1 MKRILLL
8 TTMFCLVGASV
19 LAEYKIQLKNGKIIT
34 AEEKPVIKKDLAF
47 FTKEGLTLYLPANQV
62 DLEASQKLNTL
73 KATPDMQGV
82 VPASVLPPEK
92 PQPLVITDEM
102 LNKITAHS
110 RLANEGEL
118 TSPANGE
125 TSSAEEGPKPAPR
138 EDRQAAEAAH
148 AQRARQELQNR
159 LNSLMSDRFTAQRQ
173 QADLSKQVQE
183 LQQKFNF
190 STQYDD
196 KQRIQAQIDQAQSQ
210 LNSVRD
216 QLSGLDSQIQSVQE
230 QISAVPPTVVIE
242 GNK

>member
-8 TTMFCLVGASV
+8 TTLFCLVGASV

-34 AEEKPVIKKDLAF
+34 AEEKPVIKQDLAF
-47 FTKEGLTLYLPANQV
+47 FMKEGLTLYLPANQV

-73 KATPDMQGV
+73 KATPDMAGV

-118 TSPANGE
+118 TSPAKGE
-125 TSSAEEGPKPAPR
+125 APSAAAGPKPASR
-138 EDRQAAEAAH
+138 EGRQAAEAAN
-148 AQRARQELQNR
+148 AQRSRQELQSR
-159 LNSLMSDRFTAQRQ
+159 LDSLMSDRFTAQRQ
-173 QADLSKQVQE
+173 QSDLSKQVQD

-190 STQYDD
+190 STQYDE

-210 LNSVRD
+210 LNGVRD
-216 QLSGLDSQIQSVQE
+216 QLSGLDSQIQTVQQ

>member
-8 TTMFCLVGASV
+8 TTLLCLVGASV
-19 LAEYKIQLKNGKIIT
+19 SAEYKIQLKNGKIIT
-34 AEEKPVIKKDLAF
+34 AEEKPVIKQDLAF
-47 FTKEGLTLYLPANQV
+47 FMKEGLTLYLPANQV
-62 DLEASQKLNTL
+62 DLEASQKLNTI

-102 LNKITAHS
+102 LDKITAHS

-118 TSPANGE
+118 TSPAKGE
-125 TSSAEEGPKPAPR
+125 NPSAAEGSKPASR
-138 EDRQAAEAAH
+138 EDKQAAEAAH
-148 AQRARQELQNR
+148 AQRARQELQSR
-159 LNSLMSDRFTAQRQ
+159 LDSLMSDRFTAQRQ
-173 QADLSKQVQE
+173 QADLSKQVQD

-210 LNSVRD
+210 LNGVKD
-216 QLSGLDSQIQSVQE
+216 QLSGLDSQIQSVQ
-230 QISAVPPTVVIE
+230 QKISAVPPTVVIE

>member
-8 TTMFCLVGASV
+8 TTLFCLVGASV
-19 LAEYKIQLKNGKIIT
+19 SAEYQIQLKNGKIIT
-34 AEEKPVIKKDLAF
+34 AEEKPVIKQNLAF
-47 FTKEGLTLYLPANQV
+47 FMKEGMTLYLPADQI
-62 DLEASQKLNTL
+62 DMAASQELNTK

-118 TSPANGE
+118 SSPAKGE
-125 TSSAEEGPKPAPR
+125 VPSSAEGSKAAPK
-138 EDRQAAEAAH
+138 EDRQAAEAAN
-148 AQRARQELQNR
+148 AQRARQELQGR

-173 QADLSKQVQE
+173 QADLSKQVQD

-190 STQYDD
+190 STQYND

-210 LNSVRD
+210 LNSVKN
-216 QLSGLDSQIQSVQE
+216 QLSGLDSQIQSVQQ
-230 QISAVPPTVVIE
+230 QISAVPPTVIIE

>member
-8 TTMFCLVGASV
+8 TTLFCLVGASV
-19 LAEYKIQLKNGKIIT
+19 SAAYKIQLKNGKIIT
-34 AEEKPVIKKDLAF
+34 AEEKPVIKQDLAF
-47 FTKEGLTLYLPANQV
+47 FMKEGLTLYLPADQI
-62 DLEASQKLNTL
+62 DMAASQKLNTL
-73 KATPDMQGV
+73 KVTPDLEGL

-118 TSPANGE
+118 TSPDKGE
-125 TSSAEEGPKPAPR
+125 ASSTAEGSKGVSMQ
-138 EDRQAAEAAH
+138 DRQAAEA
-148 AQRARQELQNR
+148 QREQRSRQELQGR
-159 LNSLMSDRFTAQRQ
+159 LDSLMSDRFTAQRQ
-173 QADLSKQVQE
+173 HADLSKQVQD

-196 KQRIQAQIDQAQSQ
+196 KQRIQEQINQAESQ
-210 LNSVRD
+210 LNSVTNR
-216 QLSGLDSQIQSVQE
+216 LSALDSQIQSVQQ
-230 QISAVPPTVVIE
+230 QISSIPPTVVIE